1 MQRSADCNFRYKKK
15 FKILDVPIKK
25 FIFEANIKKINNF
38 NLQLIMDKAINTT
51 LIIGNGFDLS
61 MGKHTSYKEFYEKL
75 VKNKGFWD
83 NHSGNSLLEYIKDN
97 GGSKEFWY
105 DFENIILH
113 YSFESENGKKLKE
126 LEKSKTSDDRVVE
139 KIVAEVKEGIEL
151 LKEELVKFLSD
162 AKPDIKHLY
171 PTCRIFAA
179 ILGASGKNAK
189 ELVTSLFERKKAKE
203 IWEFPNNKI
212 ISFNYLDDPSDFSSY
227 LQFFIDEKVKSPC
240 SPPIGI
246 KADDLVNMFVF
257 LHNSLDRWERSN
269 LHPGLVFGTNDDERM
284 PKALYFLR
292 KSYQLGYDA
301 KKSFTD
307 TLNQSKRIVI
317 FGLSLVGIDYDYFK
331 EFFETDHDSDTEV
344 VIINKKGALDNI
356 RKILKKKGCKRQVSY
371 LDIDLDIDKSSIVT
385 DAVKM
390 NKEICYSNFIGLCD
404 TIAEESVA
412 SEHRKIV
419 QVNNVFEVRPK
430 GIGVS

>member
-1 MQRSADCNFRYKKK
+1 
-15 FKILDVPIKK
+15 
-25 FIFEANIKKINNF
+25 
-38 NLQLIMDKAINTT
+38 MDKTINTT

-126 LEKSKTSDDRVVE
+126 LEKSKTSDDRLVE
-139 KIVAEVKEGIEL
+139 KIVAEVKEGVEL
-151 LKEELVKFLSD
+151 LKEELVKFLSE
-162 AKPDIKHLY
+162 AEPDNDCLY
-171 PTCRIFAA
+171 TTCRIYAA

-189 ELVTSLFERKKAKE
+189 ELVTSLLERKKAKE
-203 IWEFPNNKI
+203 TWEFPNNKI
-212 ISFNYLDDPSDFSSY
+212 ISFNYLDDPSNFSFY
-227 LQFFIDEKVKSPC
+227 LQFFIDKNVKSPC

-246 KADDLVNMFVF
+246 KADDLAGMFVF
-257 LHNSLDRWERSN
+257 LHNSLDFWNRSN

-356 RKILKKKGCKRQVSY
+356 RKILKEKGCKRQVSY
-371 LDIDLDIDKSSIVT
+371 LDIDLDIDKGSIVT

-412 SEHRKIV
+412 SEHRNIV
-419 QVNNVFEVRPK
+419 QVNNVFEVRPRYD
-430 GIGVS
+430 IR

>member
-1 MQRSADCNFRYKKK
+1 
-15 FKILDVPIKK
+15 
-25 FIFEANIKKINNF
+25 
-38 NLQLIMDKAINTT
+38 MDKTINTT

-126 LEKSKTSDDRVVE
+126 LEKSKTSDDRLVE

-162 AKPDIKHLY
+162 AKPDNDCLY
-171 PTCRIFAA
+171 PTCRIFTA

-189 ELVTSLFERKKAKE
+189 DLLASLLERKIAKE
-203 IWEFPNNKI
+203 TWEFPNNKI
-212 ISFNYLDDPSDFSSY
+212 ISFNYLDDPSSISFY
-227 LQFFIDEKVKSPC
+227 LHFFTDKKVKGPC

-246 KADDLVNMFVF
+246 KADDLAGMFVF
-257 LHNSLDRWERSN
+257 LHNSLDFWNRSN
-269 LHPGLVFGTNDDERM
+269 LHPGLIFGTNDDERM

-292 KSYQLGYDA
+292 KSSQLGYDA
-301 KKSFTD
+301 KKSLTD

-356 RKILKKKGCKRQVSY
+356 RKILKEKGCKRQVSY
-371 LDIDLDIDKSSIVT
+371 LDIDLDIDKGSIVT

-390 NKEICYSNFIGLCD
+390 NKKICYSNFIGLCD

-412 SEHRKIV
+412 SEHRNIV
-419 QVNNVFEVRPK
+419 QVNNVFEVRPRYDK
-430 GIGVS
+430 R

>member
-1 MQRSADCNFRYKKK
+1 
-15 FKILDVPIKK
+15 
-25 FIFEANIKKINNF
+25 
-38 NLQLIMDKAINTT
+38 MDKTINTT

-126 LEKSKTSDDRVVE
+126 LEKSKTSDDRLVE

-162 AKPDIKHLY
+162 AKPDNDCLY
-171 PTCRIFAA
+171 PTCRIFTA

-189 ELVTSLFERKKAKE
+189 ELVTSLLERKKAKE
-203 IWEFPNNKI
+203 TWEFPNNKI
-212 ISFNYLDDPSDFSSY
+212 ISFNYLDDPSNFSFY
-227 LQFFIDEKVKSPC
+227 LQFFIDKNVKSPC

-246 KADDLVNMFVF
+246 KADDLAGMFVF
-257 LHNSLDRWERSN
+257 LHNSLDFWNRSN

-344 VIINKKGALDNI
+344 VIINKKSALDNI
-356 RKILKKKGCKRQVSY
+356 RKILKEKGCKRQVSY
-371 LDIDLDIDKSSIVT
+371 LDIDLDIDKGSIVT

-412 SEHRKIV
+412 SEHRNIV
-419 QVNNVFEVRPK
+419 QVNNVFEVRSRYD
-430 GIGVS
+430 IR

>member
-1 MQRSADCNFRYKKK
+1 
-15 FKILDVPIKK
+15 
-25 FIFEANIKKINNF
+25 
-38 NLQLIMDKAINTT
+38 MDKIINTT

-126 LEKSKTSDDRVVE
+126 LEDLNKTDDNFTNG
-139 KIVAEVKEGIEL
+139 IVSEVKEGLGL

-162 AKPDIKHLY
+162 AKPDIKCLY
-171 PTCRIFAA
+171 PTCRIFTA

-189 ELVTSLFERKKAKE
+189 ELVTSLLERKKAKE
-203 IWEFPNNKI
+203 TWEFPNNKI
-212 ISFNYLDDPSDFSSY
+212 ISFNYLDDPSNFSFY
-227 LQFFIDEKVKSPC
+227 LQFFIDKNVKSPC

-246 KADDLVNMFVF
+246 KADDLADMFVF
-257 LHNSLDRWERSN
+257 LHNSLDFWNRSN
-269 LHPGLVFGTNDDERM
+269 LHPGLIFGTNDDERM

-292 KSYQLGYDA
+292 KSNQLGYDA

-307 TLNQSKRIVI
+307 ILNQSKRIVI

-331 EFFETDHDSDTEV
+331 EFFETDHDSDIEV

-356 RKILKKKGCKRQVSY
+356 RKILKEKGCKRQVSY
-371 LDIDLDIDKSSIVT
+371 LDIDEDSIVT

-390 NKEICYSNFIGLCD
+390 NKEICYSNYIGLCD

-419 QVNNVFEVRPK
+419 QVNNVFEVRPRYDK
-430 GIGVS
+430 R

>member
-1 MQRSADCNFRYKKK
+1 MR
-15 FKILDVPIKK
+15 
-25 FIFEANIKKINNF
+25 
-38 NLQLIMDKAINTT
+38 
-51 LIIGNGFDLS
+51 
-61 MGKHTSYKEFYEKL
+61 
-75 VKNKGFWD
+75 
-83 NHSGNSLLEYIKDN
+83 
-97 GGSKEFWY
+97 
-105 DFENIILH
+105 
-113 YSFESENGKKLKE
+113 
-126 LEKSKTSDDRVVE
+126 
-139 KIVAEVKEGIEL
+139 
-151 LKEELVKFLSD
+151 
-162 AKPDIKHLY
+162 
-171 PTCRIFAA
+171 
-179 ILGASGKNAK
+179 
-189 ELVTSLFERKKAKE
+189 
-203 IWEFPNNKI
+203 I
-212 ISFNYLDDPSDFSSY
+212 ISFNYLDDPSSISFY
-227 LQFFIDEKVKSPC
+227 LQFFTDKKVKGPC

-246 KADDLVNMFVF
+246 KADDLADMFVF
-257 LHNSLDRWERSN
+257 LHNSLDFWNRSN

-292 KSYQLGYDA
+292 KSSQLGYDA

-356 RKILKKKGCKRQVSY
+356 RKILKEKGCKRQVSY
-371 LDIDLDIDKSSIVT
+371 LDIDLDIDKGSIVT

-419 QVNNVFEVRPK
+419 QVNNVFEVRPRYD
-430 GIGVS
+430 IR

>member
-1 MQRSADCNFRYKKK
+1 
-15 FKILDVPIKK
+15 
-25 FIFEANIKKINNF
+25 
-38 NLQLIMDKAINTT
+38 MDKAINTT

-126 LEKSKTSDDRVVE
+126 LEKSKTSDDRFVE
-139 KIVAEVKEGIEL
+139 KIVAEVKEGVEL

-162 AKPDIKHLY
+162 AEPDNDCLY

-189 ELVTSLFERKKAKE
+189 ELVTSLLERKKAKE
-203 IWEFPNNKI
+203 TWEFPNNKI
-212 ISFNYLDDPSDFSSY
+212 ISFNYLDDPSSFSIY
-227 LQFFIDEKVKSPC
+227 LQFFIDKNVKSPC

-246 KADDLVNMFVF
+246 KADDLADMFVF
-257 LHNSLDRWERSN
+257 LHNSLDFWNRSN

-331 EFFETDHDSDTEV
+331 EFFETEHDSDTEV
-344 VIINKKGALDNI
+344 VIINKKEALDNI
-356 RKILKKKGCKRQVSY
+356 RKILKEKGCKRQVSY
-371 LDIDLDIDKSSIVT
+371 LDIDKGDEGSIVT
-385 DAVKM
+385 DTVKM

-412 SEHRKIV
+412 SEPRNIV
-419 QVNNVFEVRPK
+419 HVNNIDEVRLRYD
-430 GIGVS
+430 IR

>member
-1 MQRSADCNFRYKKK
+1 
-15 FKILDVPIKK
+15 
-25 FIFEANIKKINNF
+25 
-38 NLQLIMDKAINTT
+38 MDKTINTT

-126 LEKSKTSDDRVVE
+126 LEKSKTSDDRLVE
-139 KIVAEVKEGIEL
+139 KIVSEVKEGIEL

-162 AKPDIKHLY
+162 AKPDNDCLY
-171 PTCRIFAA
+171 PTCRIFTA

-189 ELVTSLFERKKAKE
+189 ELVTSLLERKNAKE
-203 IWEFPNNKI
+203 TWEFPNNKI
-212 ISFNYLDDPSDFSSY
+212 ISFNYLDDPSNFSFY
-227 LQFFIDEKVKSPC
+227 LQFFIDKNVKSPC

-246 KADDLVNMFVF
+246 KADDLAGMFVF
-257 LHNSLDRWERSN
+257 LHNSLDFWNRSN

-292 KSYQLGYDA
+292 KSSQLGYDA

-356 RKILKKKGCKRQVSY
+356 RKILKEKGCKRQVSY
-371 LDIDLDIDKSSIVT
+371 LDIDLDIDKGSIVT

-390 NKEICYSNFIGLCD
+390 NKKICYSNFIGLCD

-412 SEHRKIV
+412 SEHRNIV
-419 QVNNVFEVRPK
+419 QVNNVFEVRPRYDK
-430 GIGVS
+430 R

>member
-1 MQRSADCNFRYKKK
+1 
-15 FKILDVPIKK
+15 
-25 FIFEANIKKINNF
+25 
-38 NLQLIMDKAINTT
+38 MDKAINTT

-126 LEKSKTSDDRVVE
+126 LEKSKTSDDRFVE
-139 KIVAEVKEGIEL
+139 KIVAEVKEGVEL

-162 AKPDIKHLY
+162 AEPDNACLY

-189 ELVTSLFERKKAKE
+189 ELVTSLLERKKAKE
-203 IWEFPNNKI
+203 TWEFPNNKI
-212 ISFNYLDDPSDFSSY
+212 ISFNYLDDPSSFSIY
-227 LQFFIDEKVKSPC
+227 LQFFIDKNVKSPC

-246 KADDLVNMFVF
+246 KADDLADMFVF
-257 LHNSLDRWERSN
+257 LHNSLDFWNRSN

-331 EFFETDHDSDTEV
+331 EFFETEHDSDTEV
-344 VIINKKGALDNI
+344 VIINKKDALDNI
-356 RKILKKKGCKRQVSY
+356 RKILKEKGCKRQVSY
-371 LDIDLDIDKSSIVT
+371 LDIDKGDEGSIVT

-412 SEHRKIV
+412 SEPRNIV
-419 QVNNVFEVRPK
+419 HVNNIDEVRLRYD
-430 GIGVS
+430 IR

>member
-1 MQRSADCNFRYKKK
+1 
-15 FKILDVPIKK
+15 
-25 FIFEANIKKINNF
+25 
-38 NLQLIMDKAINTT
+38 MDKTINTT

-126 LEKSKTSDDRVVE
+126 LEKSKTSDDRLVE

-162 AKPDIKHLY
+162 AKPDNDCLY
-171 PTCRIFAA
+171 PTCRIFTA

-189 ELVTSLFERKKAKE
+189 ELVTSLLERKKAKE
-203 IWEFPNNKI
+203 TWEFPNNKI
-212 ISFNYLDDPSDFSSY
+212 ISFNYLDDPSNFSFY
-227 LQFFIDEKVKSPC
+227 LQFFIYKNVKSPC

-246 KADDLVNMFVF
+246 KADDLAGMFVF
-257 LHNSLDRWERSN
+257 LHNSLDFWNRSN

-292 KSYQLGYDA
+292 KSSQLGYDA

-356 RKILKKKGCKRQVSY
+356 RKILKEKGCKRQVSF
-371 LDIDLDIDKSSIVT
+371 LDIDLDIDKGSIVT

-390 NKEICYSNFIGLCD
+390 NKKICYSNFIGLCD

-412 SEHRKIV
+412 SEHRNIV
-419 QVNNVFEVRPK
+419 QVNNVFEVRPRYDK
-430 GIGVS
+430 R

>member
-1 MQRSADCNFRYKKK
+1 
-15 FKILDVPIKK
+15 
-25 FIFEANIKKINNF
+25 
-38 NLQLIMDKAINTT
+38 MDKTINTT

-126 LEKSKTSDDRVVE
+126 LEKSKTSDDRLVE

-162 AKPDIKHLY
+162 AKPDNDCLY
-171 PTCRIFAA
+171 PTCRIFTA

-189 ELVTSLFERKKAKE
+189 ELVTSLLERKKAKE
-203 IWEFPNNKI
+203 TWEFPNNKI
-212 ISFNYLDDPSDFSSY
+212 ISFNYLDAPSNFSFY
-227 LQFFIDEKVKSPC
+227 LQFFIDKNVKSPC

-246 KADDLVNMFVF
+246 KADALAGMFVF
-257 LHNSLDRWERSN
+257 LHNSLDFWNRSN

-292 KSYQLGYDA
+292 KSSQLGYDA

-356 RKILKKKGCKRQVSY
+356 RKILKEKGCKRQVSY
-371 LDIDLDIDKSSIVT
+371 LDIDLDIAKGSIVT

-412 SEHRKIV
+412 SEHRNIV
-419 QVNNVFEVRPK
+419 QVNNVFEVRPRYD
-430 GIGVS
+430 IR

>member
-1 MQRSADCNFRYKKK
+1 
-15 FKILDVPIKK
+15 
-25 FIFEANIKKINNF
+25 
-38 NLQLIMDKAINTT
+38 MDKAINTT

-61 MGKHTSYKEFYEKL
+61 MGKHTGYAEFFKKL
-75 VKNKGFWD
+75 KDEGFWEK
-83 NHSGNSLLEYIKDN
+83 HSGNSLLNFIGEK
-97 GGSKEFWY
+97 GSKEYWY
-105 DFENIILH
+105 DFEDIILH
-113 YSFESENGKKLKE
+113 YTFESDNGKRLKE
-126 LEKSKTSDDRVVE
+126 LEDLNKTDDNFTNG
-139 KIVAEVKEGIEL
+139 IVSEVKEGLEL
-151 LKEELVKFLSD
+151 LKVELVKFLRD
-162 AKPDIKHLY
+162 AKPDTEFIY

-189 ELVTSLFERKKAKE
+189 ELVTSLFERKKEKE
-203 IWEFPNNKI
+203 TWEFPNNKI

-227 LQFFIDEKVKSPC
+227 LQFFIDKKVKSPC

-257 LHNSLDRWERSN
+257 LHNSLDLWDRSN

-356 RKILKKKGCKRQVSY
+356 RKILKEKGCKRQVSY
-371 LDIDLDIDKSSIVT
+371 LDIDLDIDKGSIVT

-412 SEHRKIV
+412 SEHRNIV
-419 QVNNVFEVRPK
+419 QVNNVFEVRPRYD
-430 GIGVS
+430 IR

>member
-1 MQRSADCNFRYKKK
+1 
-15 FKILDVPIKK
+15 
-25 FIFEANIKKINNF
+25 
-38 NLQLIMDKAINTT
+38 MDKTINTT

-126 LEKSKTSDDRVVE
+126 LEKSKTSDDRLVE

-162 AKPDIKHLY
+162 AKPDNDCLY
-171 PTCRIFAA
+171 PTCRIFTA

-189 ELVTSLFERKKAKE
+189 ELVTSLLERKKAKE
-203 IWEFPNNKI
+203 TWEFPNNKI
-212 ISFNYLDDPSDFSSY
+212 ISFNYLDDPSNFSFY
-227 LQFFIDEKVKSPC
+227 LQFFIYKNVKSPC

-246 KADDLVNMFVF
+246 KADDLAGMFVF
-257 LHNSLDRWERSN
+257 LHNSLDFWNRSN

-292 KSYQLGYDA
+292 KSSQLGYDA

-356 RKILKKKGCKRQVSY
+356 RKILKEKGCKRQVSY
-371 LDIDLDIDKSSIVT
+371 LDIDLDIDKGSIVT

-390 NKEICYSNFIGLCD
+390 NKKICYSNFIGLCD

-412 SEHRKIV
+412 SEHRNIV
-419 QVNNVFEVRPK
+419 QVNNVFEVRPRYD
-430 GIGVS
+430 IR

>member
-1 MQRSADCNFRYKKK
+1 
-15 FKILDVPIKK
+15 
-25 FIFEANIKKINNF
+25 
-38 NLQLIMDKAINTT
+38 MDKAINTT

-61 MGKHTSYKEFYEKL
+61 MGKHTGYAEFFKKL
-75 VKNKGFWD
+75 EDEGFWEK
-83 NHSGNSLLEYIKDN
+83 HSGNSLLNFIGEK
-97 GGSKEFWY
+97 GSKEYWY
-105 DFENIILH
+105 DFEDIILH
-113 YSFESENGKKLKE
+113 YTFESDNGKRLKE
-126 LEKSKTSDDRVVE
+126 LEDLNKTDDNFTNG
-139 KIVAEVKEGIEL
+139 IVSEVKEGIKL
-151 LKEELVKFLSD
+151 LKVELVKFLRD
-162 AKPDIKHLY
+162 AKQDIDSLCPAY
-171 PTCRIFAA
+171 RIFAA

-189 ELVTSLFERKKAKE
+189 ELVTSLLERKKAKDT
-203 IWEFPNNKI
+203 WEFPNNKI
-212 ISFNYLDDPSDFSSY
+212 VSFNYLDDPSSFSIY
-227 LQFFIDEKVKSPC
+227 LQFFIDDVKSPC

-246 KADDLVNMFVF
+246 KADDLADMFVF
-257 LHNSLDRWERSN
+257 LHNSLDFWNRSN

-292 KSYQLGYDA
+292 KSSQLGYDA

-356 RKILKKKGCKRQVSY
+356 RKILKEKGCKRQVSY
-371 LDIDLDIDKSSIVT
+371 LDIDEDSIVT
-385 DAVKM
+385 DVVKM

>member
-1 MQRSADCNFRYKKK
+1 
-15 FKILDVPIKK
+15 
-25 FIFEANIKKINNF
+25 
-38 NLQLIMDKAINTT
+38 MDKTINTT

-61 MGKHTSYKEFYEKL
+61 MGKHTGYAEFFKKL
-75 VKNKGFWD
+75 KDEGFWEK
-83 NHSGNSLLEYIKDN
+83 HSGNSLLNFIGEK
-97 GGSKEFWY
+97 GSKEYWY
-105 DFENIILH
+105 DFEDIILH
-113 YSFESENGKKLKE
+113 YTFESDNGKRLKE
-126 LEKSKTSDDRVVE
+126 LEDLNKTDDNFTNG
-139 KIVAEVKEGIEL
+139 IVSEVKEGIEL

-162 AKPDIKHLY
+162 AKPDNDCLY
-171 PTCRIFAA
+171 PTCRIFTA

-189 ELVTSLFERKKAKE
+189 ELVTSLLERKKAKE
-203 IWEFPNNKI
+203 TWEFPNNKI
-212 ISFNYLDDPSDFSSY
+212 ISFNYLDDPSNFSFY
-227 LQFFIDEKVKSPC
+227 LQFFIYKNVKSPC

-246 KADDLVNMFVF
+246 KADDLAGMFVF
-257 LHNSLDRWERSN
+257 LHNSLDFWNRSN

-292 KSYQLGYDA
+292 KSSQLGYDA

-356 RKILKKKGCKRQVSY
+356 RKILKEKGCKRQVSY
-371 LDIDLDIDKSSIVT
+371 LDIDLDIDKGSIVT

-390 NKEICYSNFIGLCD
+390 NKKICYSNFIGLCD

-412 SEHRKIV
+412 SEHRNIV
-419 QVNNVFEVRPK
+419 QVNNVFEVRPRYDK
-430 GIGVS
+430 R

>member
-1 MQRSADCNFRYKKK
+1 
-15 FKILDVPIKK
+15 
-25 FIFEANIKKINNF
+25 
-38 NLQLIMDKAINTT
+38 MDKTINTT

-126 LEKSKTSDDRVVE
+126 LEKSKTSDDRLVE
-139 KIVAEVKEGIEL
+139 KIVAEVKEGVEL
-151 LKEELVKFLSD
+151 LKEELVKFLSE
-162 AKPDIKHLY
+162 AEPDNDCLY
-171 PTCRIFAA
+171 TTCRIYAA

-189 ELVTSLFERKKAKE
+189 ELVTSLLERKKAKE
-203 IWEFPNNKI
+203 TWEFPNNKI
-212 ISFNYLDDPSDFSSY
+212 ISFNYLDDPSNFSFY
-227 LQFFIDEKVKSPC
+227 LQFFIDKNVKSPC

-246 KADDLVNMFVF
+246 KADDLAGMFVF
-257 LHNSLDRWERSN
+257 LHNSLDFWNRSN

-292 KSYQLGYDA
+292 KSSQLGYDA

-317 FGLSLVGIDYDYFK
+317 FGLSLVDIDYDYFK

-356 RKILKKKGCKRQVSY
+356 RKILKEKGCKRQVSY
-371 LDIDLDIDKSSIVT
+371 LDIDLDIDKGSIVT

-390 NKEICYSNFIGLCD
+390 NKKICYSNFIGLCD

-412 SEHRKIV
+412 SEHRNIV
-419 QVNNVFEVRPK
+419 QVNNVFEVRPRYD
-430 GIGVS
+430 IR

>member
-1 MQRSADCNFRYKKK
+1 
-15 FKILDVPIKK
+15 
-25 FIFEANIKKINNF
+25 
-38 NLQLIMDKAINTT
+38 MDKTINTT

-83 NHSGNSLLEYIKDN
+83 HHSGNSLLEYIKDN

-126 LEKSKTSDDRVVE
+126 LEKSKTSDDRLVE

-162 AKPDIKHLY
+162 AKPDNDCLY
-171 PTCRIFAA
+171 PTCRIFTA

-189 ELVTSLFERKKAKE
+189 ELVTSLLERKKAKE
-203 IWEFPNNKI
+203 TWEFPNNKI
-212 ISFNYLDDPSDFSSY
+212 ISFNYLDDPSNFSFY
-227 LQFFIDEKVKSPC
+227 LQFFIDKNVKSPC

-246 KADDLVNMFVF
+246 KADDLAGMFVF
-257 LHNSLDRWERSN
+257 LHNSLDFWNRSN

-292 KSYQLGYDA
+292 KSSQLGYDA

-356 RKILKKKGCKRQVSY
+356 RKILKEKGCKRQVSY
-371 LDIDLDIDKSSIVT
+371 LDIDLDIDKGSIVT

-390 NKEICYSNFIGLCD
+390 NKKICYSNFIGLCD

-412 SEHRKIV
+412 SEHRNIV
-419 QVNNVFEVRPK
+419 QVNNVFEVRPRYDK
-430 GIGVS
+430 R

>member
-1 MQRSADCNFRYKKK
+1 
-15 FKILDVPIKK
+15 
-25 FIFEANIKKINNF
+25 
-38 NLQLIMDKAINTT
+38 MDKTINTT

-126 LEKSKTSDDRVVE
+126 LEKSKTSDDRLVE

-162 AKPDIKHLY
+162 AKPDNDCLY
-171 PTCRIFAA
+171 PTCRIFTA

-189 ELVTSLFERKKAKE
+189 ELVTSLLERKKAKE
-203 IWEFPNNKI
+203 TWEFPNNKI
-212 ISFNYLDDPSDFSSY
+212 ISFNYLDDPSNFSFY
-227 LQFFIDEKVKSPC
+227 LQFFIDKNVKSPC

-246 KADDLVNMFVF
+246 KADDLAGMFVF
-257 LHNSLDRWERSN
+257 LHNSLDFWNRSN

-356 RKILKKKGCKRQVSY
+356 RKILKEKGCKIQVSY
-371 LDIDLDIDKSSIVT
+371 LDIDLDIDKGSIVT

-419 QVNNVFEVRPK
+419 QVNNVFEVRPRYD
-430 GIGVS
+430 IR

>member
-1 MQRSADCNFRYKKK
+1 MN
-15 FKILDVPIKK
+15 KIT
-25 FIFEANIKKINNF
+25 
-38 NLQLIMDKAINTT
+38 NTT

-61 MGKHTSYKEFYEKL
+61 MGKHTGYAEFFKKL
-75 VKNKGFWD
+75 EDEDFWKK
-83 NHSGNSLLEYIKDN
+83 HSGNSLLNFIEEK
-97 GGSKEFWY
+97 GSKEYWY
-105 DFENIILH
+105 DFEDIILH
-113 YSFESENGKKLKE
+113 YTFESDNGKRLKE
-126 LEKSKTSDDRVVE
+126 LEDLNKTDDNFTNG
-139 KIVAEVKEGIEL
+139 IVAEVKEGVEL

-162 AKPDIKHLY
+162 AKPDIKFIY

-189 ELVTSLFERKKAKE
+189 ELVTSLLERKKAKDT
-203 IWEFPNNKI
+203 WEFPNNKI
-212 ISFNYLDDPSDFSSY
+212 VSFNYLDDPSSFSIY
-227 LQFFIDEKVKSPC
+227 LQFFIDDVKSPC

-246 KADDLVNMFVF
+246 KADDLADMFVF
-257 LHNSLDRWERSN
+257 LHNSLDFWNRSN

-292 KSYQLGYDA
+292 KSSQLGYDA

-331 EFFETDHDSDTEV
+331 GFFETDYDSDTEV
-344 VIINKKGALDNI
+344 VIINKKDALDNI
-356 RKILKKKGCKRQVSY
+356 RKILKEKGCKRQVSY
-371 LDIDLDIDKSSIVT
+371 LDIDEDSIVT

-390 NKEICYSNFIGLCD
+390 NKEIRYSNFIGLCD

-412 SEHRKIV
+412 SEHRNIV

-430 GIGVS
+430 EIVVS

>member
-1 MQRSADCNFRYKKK
+1 
-15 FKILDVPIKK
+15 
-25 FIFEANIKKINNF
+25 
-38 NLQLIMDKAINTT
+38 MDKTINTT

-113 YSFESENGKKLKE
+113 YSFDSENGKKLKE
-126 LEKSKTSDDRVVE
+126 LEKSKTSDDRLVE

-162 AKPDIKHLY
+162 AKPDNDCLY
-171 PTCRIFAA
+171 PTCRIFTA

-189 ELVTSLFERKKAKE
+189 ELVTSLLERKKAKE
-203 IWEFPNNKI
+203 TWEFPNNKI
-212 ISFNYLDDPSDFSSY
+212 ISFNYLDDPSNFSFY
-227 LQFFIDEKVKSPC
+227 LQFFIYKNVKSPC

-246 KADDLVNMFVF
+246 KADDLAGMFVF
-257 LHNSLDRWERSN
+257 LHNSLDFWNRSN

-292 KSYQLGYDA
+292 KSSQLGYDA

-356 RKILKKKGCKRQVSY
+356 RKILKEKGCKRQVSY
-371 LDIDLDIDKSSIVT
+371 LDIDLDIDKGSIVT

-390 NKEICYSNFIGLCD
+390 NKKICYSNFIGLCD

-412 SEHRKIV
+412 SEHRNIV
-419 QVNNVFEVRPK
+419 QVNNVFEVRPRYDK
-430 GIGVS
+430 R

>member
-1 MQRSADCNFRYKKK
+1 
-15 FKILDVPIKK
+15 
-25 FIFEANIKKINNF
+25 
-38 NLQLIMDKAINTT
+38 MDKTINTT

-126 LEKSKTSDDRVVE
+126 LEKSKTSDDRLVE
-139 KIVAEVKEGIEL
+139 KIVAEVKEGVEL
-151 LKEELVKFLSD
+151 LKEELVKFLSE
-162 AKPDIKHLY
+162 AEPDNDCLY
-171 PTCRIFAA
+171 TTCRIFAA

-189 ELVTSLFERKKAKE
+189 ELVTSLLERKKAKE
-203 IWEFPNNKI
+203 TWEFPNNKI
-212 ISFNYLDDPSDFSSY
+212 ISFNYLDDPSNFSFY
-227 LQFFIDEKVKSPC
+227 LQFFIDKNVKSPC

-246 KADDLVNMFVF
+246 KADDLAGMFVF
-257 LHNSLDRWERSN
+257 LHNSLDFWNRSN
-269 LHPGLVFGTNDDERM
+269 LHPGLVFGINDDERM

-292 KSYQLGYDA
+292 KSSQLGYDA

-356 RKILKKKGCKRQVSY
+356 RKILKEKGCKRQVSY
-371 LDIDLDIDKSSIVT
+371 LDIDLDIAKGSIVT

-412 SEHRKIV
+412 SEHRNIV
-419 QVNNVFEVRPK
+419 QVNNVFEVRPRYD
-430 GIGVS
+430 IR

>member
-1 MQRSADCNFRYKKK
+1 
-15 FKILDVPIKK
+15 
-25 FIFEANIKKINNF
+25 
-38 NLQLIMDKAINTT
+38 MDKTINTT

-61 MGKHTSYKEFYEKL
+61 MGKHTGYAEFFKKL
-75 VKNKGFWD
+75 EDEGFWE
-83 NHSGNSLLEYIKDN
+83 NHSGNSLLNFIGEK
-97 GGSKEFWY
+97 GSKEYWY
-105 DFENIILH
+105 DFEDIILH
-113 YSFESENGKKLKE
+113 YTFESDNGKRLKE
-126 LEKSKTSDDRVVE
+126 LEDLNKTDDNFTNC
-139 KIVAEVKEGIEL
+139 IVSEVKEGIEL

-162 AKPDIKHLY
+162 AKPDTDRLST
-171 PTCRIFAA
+171 TCQIFAA

-203 IWEFPNNKI
+203 TWEFPNNKI

-227 LQFFIDEKVKSPC
+227 LQFFIDKKVKGPC

-246 KADDLVNMFVF
+246 KADDLADMFVF
-257 LHNSLDRWERSN
+257 LHNSLDFWNRSN
-269 LHPGLVFGTNDDERM
+269 IHPGLVFGTNDDERM

-356 RKILKKKGCKRQVSY
+356 RKILKEKGCKRQVSY
-371 LDIDLDIDKSSIVT
+371 LDIDEDSIVT
-385 DAVKM
+385 DVVKM

-419 QVNNVFEVRPK
+419 QVNNVFDVRPK

>member
-1 MQRSADCNFRYKKK
+1 
-15 FKILDVPIKK
+15 
-25 FIFEANIKKINNF
+25 
-38 NLQLIMDKAINTT
+38 MDKTINTT

-126 LEKSKTSDDRVVE
+126 LEKSKTSDDRLVE
-139 KIVAEVKEGIEL
+139 KIVAEVKEGVEL
-151 LKEELVKFLSD
+151 LKEELVKFLIE
-162 AKPDIKHLY
+162 AEPDNDCLY
-171 PTCRIFAA
+171 TTCRIYAA

-189 ELVTSLFERKKAKE
+189 ELVTSLLERKIAKE
-203 IWEFPNNKI
+203 TWEFPNNKI
-212 ISFNYLDDPSDFSSY
+212 ISFNYLDDPSSISFY
-227 LQFFIDEKVKSPC
+227 LQFFTDKKVKGPC

-246 KADDLVNMFVF
+246 KADDLAGMFVF
-257 LHNSLDRWERSN
+257 LHNSLDFWNRSN

-356 RKILKKKGCKRQVSY
+356 RKILKEKGCKRQVSY
-371 LDIDLDIDKSSIVT
+371 LDIDLDIDKGSIVT

-412 SEHRKIV
+412 SEHRNIV
-419 QVNNVFEVRPK
+419 QVNNVFEVRPRYD
-430 GIGVS
+430 IR

>member
-1 MQRSADCNFRYKKK
+1 M
-15 FKILDVPIKK
+15 DVPIKK

-257 LHNSLDRWERSN
+257 LHNSLDRWDRSN
-269 LHPGLVFGTNDDERM
+269 LHPGLVFGTNDDKRM

>member
-1 MQRSADCNFRYKKK
+1 
-15 FKILDVPIKK
+15 
-25 FIFEANIKKINNF
+25 
-38 NLQLIMDKAINTT
+38 MDKTINTT

-126 LEKSKTSDDRVVE
+126 LEKSKTSDDRLVE

-162 AKPDIKHLY
+162 AKPDNDCLY
-171 PTCRIFAA
+171 PTCRIFTA

-189 ELVTSLFERKKAKE
+189 DLLASLLERKIAKE
-203 IWEFPNNKI
+203 TWEFPNNKI
-212 ISFNYLDDPSDFSSY
+212 ISFNYLDDPSSISFY
-227 LQFFIDEKVKSPC
+227 LQFFTDKKVKGPC

-246 KADDLVNMFVF
+246 KADDLAGMFVF
-257 LHNSLDRWERSN
+257 LHNSLDFWNRSN
-269 LHPGLVFGTNDDERM
+269 LHPGLIFGTNDDERM

-292 KSYQLGYDA
+292 KSSQLGYDA
-301 KKSFTD
+301 KKSLTD

-331 EFFETDHDSDTEV
+331 EFFETGHDSDTEV

-356 RKILKKKGCKRQVSY
+356 RKILKEKGCKRQVSY
-371 LDIDLDIDKSSIVT
+371 LDIDLDIAKGSIVT

-419 QVNNVFEVRPK
+419 QVNNVFEVRPRYD
-430 GIGVS
+430 IR

>member
-1 MQRSADCNFRYKKK
+1 
-15 FKILDVPIKK
+15 
-25 FIFEANIKKINNF
+25 
-38 NLQLIMDKAINTT
+38 MDKTINTT

-126 LEKSKTSDDRVVE
+126 LEKSKTSDDRLVE
-139 KIVAEVKEGIEL
+139 KIVAEVKEGVEL
-151 LKEELVKFLSD
+151 LKEELVKFLIE
-162 AKPDIKHLY
+162 AEPDNDCLY
-171 PTCRIFAA
+171 TTCRIYAA

-189 ELVTSLFERKKAKE
+189 ELVTSLLERKIAKE
-203 IWEFPNNKI
+203 TWEFPNNKI
-212 ISFNYLDDPSDFSSY
+212 ISFNYLDDPSSISFY
-227 LQFFIDEKVKSPC
+227 LQFFTDKKVKGPC

-246 KADDLVNMFVF
+246 KADDLAGMFVF
-257 LHNSLDRWERSN
+257 LHNSLDFWNRSN

-292 KSYQLGYDA
+292 KSSQLGYDA

-356 RKILKKKGCKRQVSY
+356 RKILKEKGCKRQVSY
-371 LDIDLDIDKSSIVT
+371 LDIDLDIDKGSIVT

-390 NKEICYSNFIGLCD
+390 NKKICYSNFIGLCD

-412 SEHRKIV
+412 SEHRNIV
-419 QVNNVFEVRPK
+419 QVNNVFEVRPRYDK
-430 GIGVS
+430 R

>member
-1 MQRSADCNFRYKKK
+1 
-15 FKILDVPIKK
+15 
-25 FIFEANIKKINNF
+25 
-38 NLQLIMDKAINTT
+38 MDKTINTT

-126 LEKSKTSDDRVVE
+126 LEKSKTSDDRLVE
-139 KIVAEVKEGIEL
+139 KIVAEVKEGVEL
-151 LKEELVKFLSD
+151 LKEELVKFLSE
-162 AKPDIKHLY
+162 AEPDNDCLY
-171 PTCRIFAA
+171 TTCRIYAA

-189 ELVTSLFERKKAKE
+189 ELVTSLLERKKAKE
-203 IWEFPNNKI
+203 TWEFPNNKI
-212 ISFNYLDDPSDFSSY
+212 ISFNYLDDPSNFSFY
-227 LQFFIDEKVKSPC
+227 LQFFIDKNVKSPC

-246 KADDLVNMFVF
+246 KADDLAGMFVF
-257 LHNSLDRWERSN
+257 LHNSLDFWNRSN

-292 KSYQLGYDA
+292 KSSQLGYDA

-356 RKILKKKGCKRQVSY
+356 RKILKEKGCKRQVSY
-371 LDIDLDIDKSSIVT
+371 LDIDLDIDKGSIVT

-390 NKEICYSNFIGLCD
+390 NKKICYSNFIGLCD

-412 SEHRKIV
+412 SEHRNIV
-419 QVNNVFEVRPK
+419 QVNNVFEVRPRYDK
-430 GIGVS
+430 R

>member
-1 MQRSADCNFRYKKK
+1 
-15 FKILDVPIKK
+15 
-25 FIFEANIKKINNF
+25 
-38 NLQLIMDKAINTT
+38 MDKTINTT

-113 YSFESENGKKLKE
+113 YSFESENGTKLKE
-126 LEKSKTSDDRVVE
+126 LEKSKTSDDRLVE

-162 AKPDIKHLY
+162 AKPDNDCLY
-171 PTCRIFAA
+171 PTCRIFTA

-189 ELVTSLFERKKAKE
+189 ELVTSLLERKKAKE
-203 IWEFPNNKI
+203 TWEFPNNKI
-212 ISFNYLDDPSDFSSY
+212 ISFNYLDDPSNFSFY
-227 LQFFIDEKVKSPC
+227 LQFFIYKNVKSPC

-246 KADDLVNMFVF
+246 KADDLAGMFVF
-257 LHNSLDRWERSN
+257 LHNSLDFWNRSN

-292 KSYQLGYDA
+292 KSSQLGYDA

-356 RKILKKKGCKRQVSY
+356 RKILKEKGCKRQVSY
-371 LDIDLDIDKSSIVT
+371 LDIDLDIDKGSIVT

-390 NKEICYSNFIGLCD
+390 NKKICYSNFIGLCD

-412 SEHRKIV
+412 SEHRNIV
-419 QVNNVFEVRPK
+419 QVNNVFEVRPRYDK
-430 GIGVS
+430 R

>member
-1 MQRSADCNFRYKKK
+1 M
-15 FKILDVPIKK
+15 DVPIKK

-189 ELVTSLFERKKAKE
+189 ELVTSLLERKKAKDT
-203 IWEFPNNKI
+203 WEFPNNKI
-212 ISFNYLDDPSDFSSY
+212 VSFNYLDDPSSFSIY
-227 LQFFIDEKVKSPC
+227 LQFFIDDVKSPC

-246 KADDLVNMFVF
+246 KADDLADMFVF
-257 LHNSLDRWERSN
+257 LHNSLDFWNRSN

-292 KSYQLGYDA
+292 KSSQLGYDA

-390 NKEICYSNFIGLCD
+390 NKEICYNPL
-404 TIAEESVA
+404 AELV
-412 SEHRKIV
+412 
-419 QVNNVFEVRPK
+419 
-430 GIGVS
+430 

>member
-1 MQRSADCNFRYKKK
+1 
-15 FKILDVPIKK
+15 
-25 FIFEANIKKINNF
+25 
-38 NLQLIMDKAINTT
+38 MDKAINTT

-61 MGKHTSYKEFYEKL
+61 MGKHTGYAEFFKKL
-75 VKNKGFWD
+75 EDEGFWEE
-83 NHSGNSLLEYIKDN
+83 HSGNSLLNFIGEK
-97 GGSKEFWY
+97 GSKEYWY
-105 DFENIILH
+105 DFEDIILH
-113 YSFESENGKKLKE
+113 YTFESDNGKRLKE
-126 LEKSKTSDDRVVE
+126 LEDLNKTDDNFTNG
-139 KIVAEVKEGIEL
+139 IVSEVKEGLEL
-151 LKEELVKFLSD
+151 LKVELVKFLRD
-162 AKPDIKHLY
+162 AKPDTEFIY

-189 ELVTSLFERKKAKE
+189 ELVTSLFERKKEKE
-203 IWEFPNNKI
+203 TWEFPNNKI
-212 ISFNYLDDPSDFSSY
+212 ISFNYLDDPSNFSFY
-227 LQFFIDEKVKSPC
+227 LQFFIDKNVKSPC

-246 KADDLVNMFVF
+246 KADDLAGMFVF
-257 LHNSLDRWERSN
+257 LHNSLDFWNRSN

-292 KSYQLGYDA
+292 KSSQLGYDA

-356 RKILKKKGCKRQVSY
+356 RKILKEKGCKRQVSY
-371 LDIDLDIDKSSIVT
+371 LDIDLDIDKGSIVT

-412 SEHRKIV
+412 SEHRNIV
-419 QVNNVFEVRPK
+419 QVNNVFEVRPRYD
-430 GIGVS
+430 IR

>member
-1 MQRSADCNFRYKKK
+1 
-15 FKILDVPIKK
+15 
-25 FIFEANIKKINNF
+25 
-38 NLQLIMDKAINTT
+38 MDKAINTT

-61 MGKHTSYKEFYEKL
+61 MGKHTGYAEFFKKL
-75 VKNKGFWD
+75 KDEGFWEK
-83 NHSGNSLLEYIKDN
+83 HSGNSLLNFIGEK
-97 GGSKEFWY
+97 GSKEYWY
-105 DFENIILH
+105 DFEDIILH
-113 YSFESENGKKLKE
+113 YTFESDNGKRLKE
-126 LEKSKTSDDRVVE
+126 LEDLNKTDDNFTNG
-139 KIVAEVKEGIEL
+139 IVSEVKEGLEL
-151 LKEELVKFLSD
+151 LKVELVKFLRD
-162 AKPDIKHLY
+162 AKPDTEFIY

-189 ELVTSLFERKKAKE
+189 ELVTSLFERKKE
-203 IWEFPNNKI
+203 TWEFPNNKI

-227 LQFFIDEKVKSPC
+227 LQFFIDKKVKSPC

-246 KADDLVNMFVF
+246 KADDLAGMFVF
-257 LHNSLDRWERSN
+257 LHNSLDFWNRSN

-292 KSYQLGYDA
+292 KSSQLGYDA

-356 RKILKKKGCKRQVSY
+356 RKILKEKGCKRQVSY
-371 LDIDLDIDKSSIVT
+371 LDIDLDIDKGSIVT

-419 QVNNVFEVRPK
+419 QVNNVFEVRPRYD
-430 GIGVS
+430 IR

>member
-1 MQRSADCNFRYKKK
+1 
-15 FKILDVPIKK
+15 
-25 FIFEANIKKINNF
+25 
-38 NLQLIMDKAINTT
+38 MDKTINTT

-61 MGKHTSYKEFYEKL
+61 MGKHTGYAEFFKKL
-75 VKNKGFWD
+75 EDEGFWEE
-83 NHSGNSLLEYIKDN
+83 HSGNSLLNFIGEK
-97 GGSKEFWY
+97 GSKEYWY
-105 DFENIILH
+105 DFEDIILH
-113 YSFESENGKKLKE
+113 YTFESDNGKRLKE
-126 LEKSKTSDDRVVE
+126 LEDLNKTDDNFTNC
-139 KIVAEVKEGIEL
+139 IVSEVKEGIEL

-162 AKPDIKHLY
+162 AKPDTDRLST
-171 PTCRIFAA
+171 TCQIFAA

-203 IWEFPNNKI
+203 TWEFPNNKI

-227 LQFFIDEKVKSPC
+227 LQFFIDKKVKGPC

-246 KADDLVNMFVF
+246 KADDLADMFVF
-257 LHNSLDRWERSN
+257 LHNSLDFWNRSN
-269 LHPGLVFGTNDDERM
+269 IHPGLVFGTNDDERM

-356 RKILKKKGCKRQVSY
+356 RKILKEKGCKRQVSY
-371 LDIDLDIDKSSIVT
+371 LDIDEDSIVT
-385 DAVKM
+385 DVVKM

-419 QVNNVFEVRPK
+419 QVNNVFDVRPK

>member
-1 MQRSADCNFRYKKK
+1 
-15 FKILDVPIKK
+15 
-25 FIFEANIKKINNF
+25 
-38 NLQLIMDKAINTT
+38 MDKAINTT

-61 MGKHTSYKEFYEKL
+61 MGKPTGYAEFFKKL
-75 VKNKGFWD
+75 EDEGFWEE
-83 NHSGNSLLEYIKDN
+83 HSGNSLLNFIGEK
-97 GGSKEFWY
+97 GSKEYWY
-105 DFENIILH
+105 DFEDIILH
-113 YSFESENGKKLKE
+113 YTFESDNGKRLKE
-126 LEKSKTSDDRVVE
+126 LEDLNKTDDNFTNGIVV
-139 KIVAEVKEGIEL
+139 EVKEGIEL
-151 LKEELVKFLSD
+151 LKVELVKFLRD
-162 AKPDIKHLY
+162 AKPDTEFIDT
-171 PTCRIFAA
+171 TCRIFAA

-189 ELVTSLFERKKAKE
+189 ELVTSLFERKKEKE
-203 IWEFPNNKI
+203 TWEFPNNKI

-227 LQFFIDEKVKSPC
+227 LQFFIDKKVKSPC

-246 KADDLVNMFVF
+246 KADDLAGMFVF
-257 LHNSLDRWERSN
+257 LHNSLDFWNRSN

-292 KSYQLGYDA
+292 KSSQLGYDA
-301 KKSFTD
+301 KKSLTD

-356 RKILKKKGCKRQVSY
+356 RKILKEKGCKRQVSY
-371 LDIDLDIDKSSIVT
+371 LDIDLDIAKGSIVT

-390 NKEICYSNFIGLCD
+390 NKEICYSNYIGLCD

>member
-1 MQRSADCNFRYKKK
+1 
-15 FKILDVPIKK
+15 
-25 FIFEANIKKINNF
+25 
-38 NLQLIMDKAINTT
+38 MDKTINTT

-113 YSFESENGKKLKE
+113 YSFDSENGKKLKE
-126 LEKSKTSDDRVVE
+126 LEKSKTSDDRLVE

-162 AKPDIKHLY
+162 AKPDNDCLY
-171 PTCRIFAA
+171 PTCRIFTA

-189 ELVTSLFERKKAKE
+189 ELVTSLLERKKAKE
-203 IWEFPNNKI
+203 TWEFPNNKI
-212 ISFNYLDDPSDFSSY
+212 ISFNYLDDPSNFSFY
-227 LQFFIDEKVKSPC
+227 LQFFIYKNVKSPC

-246 KADDLVNMFVF
+246 KADDLAGMFVF
-257 LHNSLDRWERSN
+257 LHNSLDFWNRSN

-356 RKILKKKGCKRQVSY
+356 RKILKEKGCKRQVSY
-371 LDIDLDIDKSSIVT
+371 LDIDLDIDKGSIVT

-412 SEHRKIV
+412 SEHRNIV
-419 QVNNVFEVRPK
+419 QVNNVFEVRPRYD
-430 GIGVS
+430 IR

>member
-1 MQRSADCNFRYKKK
+1 
-15 FKILDVPIKK
+15 
-25 FIFEANIKKINNF
+25 
-38 NLQLIMDKAINTT
+38 MDKTINTT

-126 LEKSKTSDDRVVE
+126 LEKSKTSDDRLVE

-162 AKPDIKHLY
+162 AKPDNDCLY
-171 PTCRIFAA
+171 PTCRIFTA

-189 ELVTSLFERKKAKE
+189 ELVTSLLERKKAKE
-203 IWEFPNNKI
+203 TWEFPNNKI
-212 ISFNYLDDPSDFSSY
+212 ISFNYLDDPSNFSFY
-227 LQFFIDEKVKSPC
+227 LQFFIYKNVKSPC

-246 KADDLVNMFVF
+246 KADDLAGMFVF
-257 LHNSLDRWERSN
+257 LHNSLDFWNRSN

-356 RKILKKKGCKRQVSY
+356 RKILKEKGCKRQVSY
-371 LDIDLDIDKSSIVT
+371 LDIDLDIDKGSIVT

-419 QVNNVFEVRPK
+419 QVNNVFEVRPRYD
-430 GIGVS
+430 IR

>member
-1 MQRSADCNFRYKKK
+1 
-15 FKILDVPIKK
+15 
-25 FIFEANIKKINNF
+25 
-38 NLQLIMDKAINTT
+38 MDKTINTT

-126 LEKSKTSDDRVVE
+126 LEKSKTSGDRLVE
-139 KIVAEVKEGIEL
+139 KIVAEVKEGLEL

-162 AKPDIKHLY
+162 AKPDNDCLY
-171 PTCRIFAA
+171 PTCRIFTA

-189 ELVTSLFERKKAKE
+189 ELVTSLLERKKAKE
-203 IWEFPNNKI
+203 TWEFPNNKI
-212 ISFNYLDDPSDFSSY
+212 ISFNYLDDPSNFSFY
-227 LQFFIDEKVKSPC
+227 LQFFIDKNVKSPC

-246 KADDLVNMFVF
+246 KADDLADMFVF
-257 LHNSLDRWERSN
+257 LHNSLDFWDRSN
-269 LHPGLVFGTNDDERM
+269 LQPGLVFGTNDDERM

-292 KSYQLGYDA
+292 KSSQLGYDA

-331 EFFETDHDSDTEV
+331 GFFETDHDFDTEV

-356 RKILKKKGCKRQVSY
+356 RKILKEKGCKRQVSY
-371 LDIDLDIDKSSIVT
+371 LDIDLDIDEDSIVT

-390 NKEICYSNFIGLCD
+390 NKEIRYSNFIGLCD

>member
-1 MQRSADCNFRYKKK
+1 
-15 FKILDVPIKK
+15 
-25 FIFEANIKKINNF
+25 
-38 NLQLIMDKAINTT
+38 MDKTINTT

-126 LEKSKTSDDRVVE
+126 LEKSKTSDDRLVE

-162 AKPDIKHLY
+162 AKPDNDCLY
-171 PTCRIFAA
+171 PTCRIFTA

-189 ELVTSLFERKKAKE
+189 ELVTSLLERKKAKE
-203 IWEFPNNKI
+203 TWEFPNNKI
-212 ISFNYLDDPSDFSSY
+212 ISFNYLDDPSNFSFY
-227 LQFFIDEKVKSPC
+227 LQFFIYKNVKSPC

-246 KADDLVNMFVF
+246 KADDLADMFVF
-257 LHNSLDRWERSN
+257 LHNSLDFWNRSN

-356 RKILKKKGCKRQVSY
+356 RKILKEKGCKRQVSY
-371 LDIDLDIDKSSIVT
+371 LDIDLDIDKGSIVT

-390 NKEICYSNFIGLCD
+390 NKKICYSNFIGLCD

-412 SEHRKIV
+412 SEHRNIV
-419 QVNNVFEVRPK
+419 QVNNVFEVRPRYDK
-430 GIGVS
+430 R

>member
-1 MQRSADCNFRYKKK
+1 
-15 FKILDVPIKK
+15 
-25 FIFEANIKKINNF
+25 
-38 NLQLIMDKAINTT
+38 MDKTINTT

-126 LEKSKTSDDRVVE
+126 LEKSKTSDDRLVE

-162 AKPDIKHLY
+162 AKPDNDCLY
-171 PTCRIFAA
+171 PTCRIFTA

-189 ELVTSLFERKKAKE
+189 ELVTSLLERKKAKE
-203 IWEFPNNKI
+203 TWEFPNNKI
-212 ISFNYLDDPSDFSSY
+212 ISFNYLDDPSSISFY
-227 LQFFIDEKVKSPC
+227 LQFFIDKNVKSPC

-246 KADDLVNMFVF
+246 KADDLAGMFVF
-257 LHNSLDRWERSN
+257 LHNSLDFWNRSN

-356 RKILKKKGCKRQVSY
+356 RKILKEKGCKRQVSY
-371 LDIDLDIDKSSIVT
+371 LDIDLDIDKGSIVT

-412 SEHRKIV
+412 SEHRNIV
-419 QVNNVFEVRPK
+419 QVNNVFEVRPRYD
-430 GIGVS
+430 IR

>member
-1 MQRSADCNFRYKKK
+1 
-15 FKILDVPIKK
+15 
-25 FIFEANIKKINNF
+25 
-38 NLQLIMDKAINTT
+38 MDKTINTT

-126 LEKSKTSDDRVVE
+126 LEKSKTSDDRLVE

-162 AKPDIKHLY
+162 AKPDNDCLY
-171 PTCRIFAA
+171 PTCRIFTA

-189 ELVTSLFERKKAKE
+189 ELVTSLLERKKAKE
-203 IWEFPNNKI
+203 TWEFPNNKI
-212 ISFNYLDDPSDFSSY
+212 ISFNYLDDPSNFSFY
-227 LQFFIDEKVKSPC
+227 LQFFIYKNVKSPC

-246 KADDLVNMFVF
+246 KADDLAGMFVF
-257 LHNSLDRWERSN
+257 LHNSLDFWNRSN

-292 KSYQLGYDA
+292 KSSQLGYDA
-301 KKSFTD
+301 KKSFTN

-356 RKILKKKGCKRQVSY
+356 RKILKEKGCKRQVSY
-371 LDIDLDIDKSSIVT
+371 LDIDLDIDKGSIVT

-390 NKEICYSNFIGLCD
+390 NKKICYSNFIGLCD

-412 SEHRKIV
+412 SEHRNIV
-419 QVNNVFEVRPK
+419 QVNNVFEVRPRYDK
-430 GIGVS
+430 R